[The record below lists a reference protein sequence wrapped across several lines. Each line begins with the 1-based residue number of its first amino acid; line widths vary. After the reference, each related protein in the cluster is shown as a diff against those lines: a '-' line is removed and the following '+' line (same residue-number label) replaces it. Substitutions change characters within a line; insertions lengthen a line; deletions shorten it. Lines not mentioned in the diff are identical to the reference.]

1 MDGEPAVVTATE
13 RFEGTVRAEASRPID
28 EDRARSGLDHNGA
41 NEAPPV
47 TSTAAKSEAAPP
59 TPTVQAFGFV
69 GVLLS
74 LSVLIVALFIGTGRW
89 MRQSNWNRDNQ
100 SPTTTASWTRR
111 AVGRVVDGSA
121 ALHPAKD
128 IVRFGWVSGEDFD
141 HWSTALLQNDT
152 EHERLL
158 LAVAPHH

>member
-1 MDGEPAVVTATE
+1 MAIATP
-13 RFEGTVRAEASRPID
+13 RAIEAKP
-28 EDRARSGLDHNGA
+28 DHNGA
-41 NEAPPV
+41 NEVSPV

-59 TPTVQAFGFV
+59 ASTTGALSFV

-89 MRQSNWNRDNQ
+89 MRQSNWRGDKQ
-100 SPTTTASWTRR
+100 STSAAWTRQV
-111 AVGRVVDGSA
+111 ADNGA
-121 ALHPAKD
+121 ALRPAKD
-128 IVRFGWVSGEDFD
+128 VVRLGWVSGEEFD